1 MDDALVFCRFL
12 HLSLTLT
19 LFGVALFRAVLRRQE
34 PAVLAA
40 LDGHVLAGQRIAA
53 ALALLGGLAWLGL
66 VAASMAG
73 DWSAALDGPTLR
85 LVLGQT
91 FFGQVWAWHLLA
103 NVALLVALCL
113 PLSVDNPLRVLLAGA
128 VLASLAPV
136 GHGAMLDGWAGVGLM
151 LNQALHLL
159 CAGAWLGG
167 LLLLAALL
175 YRAPDST
182 HGEALRRFSGVGY
195 LLVVGVAAS
204 GLVNVWA
211 LVGQWPDPRTST
223 FGLVLTIKLLLVA
236 GMLALAL
243 LNRVA
248 LAFRE
253 KRLLALR
260 RSVVLEWACGV
271 AAVAVVSLLGTLSPA
286 G

>member
-12 HLSLTLT
+12 HLALTLT

-40 LDGHVLAGQRIAA
+40 LDGRVLAGQRIAA

-103 NVALLVALCL
+103 NVVLLVALCL

-175 YRAPDST
+175 YRAPAST

-260 RSVVLEWACGV
+260 RSVVLEWVCGV

>member
-12 HLSLTLT
+12 HLSLCLM
-19 LFGVALFRAVLRRQE
+19 LFGVSLFRAVLRRQE
-34 PAVLAA
+34 PTVLVE
-40 LDGHVLAGQRIAA
+40 LDGRLLRWQRPGAL
-53 ALALLGGLAWLGL
+53 LALFSALAWLGL

-73 DWSAALDGPTLR
+73 EWTAMWAPSTLAS
-85 LVLGQT
+85 VLRDT
-91 FFGQVWAWHLLA
+91 FFGQVWTWHLAA
-103 NVALLVALCL
+103 NAALLVALCL
-113 PLSVDNPLRVLLAGA
+113 RLSADNPLRLLLGGA
-128 VLASLAPV
+128 LLASLAPV
-136 GHGAMLDGWAGVGLM
+136 GHGAMLDGWAGIGLM
-151 LNQALHLL
+151 LNQTLHLL

-175 YRAPDST
+175 HRAPDST
-182 HGEALRRFSGVGY
+182 HAEALRRFSGVGY
-195 LLVVGVAAS
+195 LLVAGVAAS

-211 LVGQWPDPRTST
+211 LVGQWPDPRSST
-223 FGLVLTIKLLLVA
+223 FGRVLTLKLLLVA

-253 KRLLALR
+253 RRLLALR
-260 RSVVLEWACGV
+260 RSVLLEWLCGV
-271 AAVAVVSLLGTLSPA
+271 AAVAAVSLLGTLSPA

>member
-91 FFGQVWAWHLLA
+91 FFGQIWAWHLLA

-175 YRAPDST
+175 YRAPAST

-260 RSVVLEWACGV
+260 RSVVLEWVCGV

>member
-12 HLSLTLT
+12 HLSLCLT
-19 LFGVALFRAVLRRQE
+19 LFGVSLFRAVLRRQE

-40 LDGHVLAGQRIAA
+40 LDGHLLGWQRPA
-53 ALALLGGLAWLGL
+53 ALLALFSGLAWLGL

-73 DWSAALDGPTLR
+73 DWSAMLDPSTLG
-85 LVLGQT
+85 LVLRET
-91 FFGQVWAWHLLA
+91 FFGQVWTWHLAA
-103 NVALLVALCL
+103 NAALLVALCL
-113 PLSVDNPLRVLLAGA
+113 PLSADNPLRPLLGGA
-128 VLASLAPV
+128 LLASLAPV
-136 GHGAMLDGWAGVGLM
+136 GHGAMLDGWAGIGLM
-151 LNQALHLL
+151 FNQGLHLL

-182 HGEALRRFSGVGY
+182 HAEALRRFSGVGY
-195 LLVVGVAAS
+195 LLVAGVAAS

-223 FGLVLTIKLLLVA
+223 FGRVLTLKLLLVA

-253 KRLLALR
+253 RHLLALR
-260 RSVVLEWACGV
+260 RSVLLEWACGV
-271 AAVAVVSLLGTLSPA
+271 AAVAAVSLLGTLSPA

>member
-12 HLSLTLT
+12 HLSLCLT
-19 LFGVALFRAVLRRQE
+19 LFGVSLFRAVLRRQE

-40 LDGHVLAGQRIAA
+40 LDGRLLGWQRLA
-53 ALALLGGLAWLGL
+53 ALLALFSGLAWLGL

-73 DWSAALDGPTLR
+73 EWSAMRNTQTLG
-85 LVLGQT
+85 LVLKET
-91 FFGQVWAWHLLA
+91 FFGQVWTWHLAA
-103 NVALLVALCL
+103 NAALLVALCL
-113 PLSVDNPLRVLLAGA
+113 PLSADNPLRPLLGGA
-128 VLASLAPV
+128 LLASLAPV
-136 GHGAMLDGWAGVGLM
+136 GHGAMLDGWVGIGLM
-151 LNQALHLL
+151 FNQGLHLL

-182 HGEALRRFSGVGY
+182 HAEALRRFSGIGY
-195 LLVVGVAAS
+195 LLVAGVAAS

-223 FGLVLTIKLLLVA
+223 FGQVLTLKLLLVA

-253 KRLLALR
+253 RRLLALR
-260 RSVVLEWACGV
+260 RSVLLEWACGL
-271 AAVAVVSLLGTLSPA
+271 AAVAAVSLLGTLSPA

>member
-12 HLSLTLT
+12 HLALTLT

-40 LDGHVLAGQRIAA
+40 LDGRVLAGQRIAA
-53 ALALLGGLAWLGL
+53 ALALLSGLAWLGL

-167 LLLLAALL
+167 LPLLAALL

-195 LLVVGVAAS
+195 LLVAGVAAS

-260 RSVVLEWACGV
+260 RSVVLEWVCGL

>member
-12 HLSLTLT
+12 HLSLCLT
-19 LFGVALFRAVLRRQE
+19 LFGVSLFRAVLRRQE

-40 LDGHVLAGQRIAA
+40 LDGHLLGWQRPA
-53 ALALLGGLAWLGL
+53 ALLALFSGLAWLGL

-73 DWSAALDGPTLR
+73 GWSAMLDPSTLG
-85 LVLGQT
+85 LVLRET
-91 FFGQVWAWHLLA
+91 FFGQVWTWHLAA
-103 NVALLVALCL
+103 NAALLVALCL
-113 PLSVDNPLRVLLAGA
+113 PLSADNPLRPLLGGA
-128 VLASLAPV
+128 LLASLAPV
-136 GHGAMLDGWAGVGLM
+136 GHGAMLDGWAGIGLM
-151 LNQALHLL
+151 FNQGLHLL

-182 HGEALRRFSGVGY
+182 HAEALRRFSGVGY
-195 LLVVGVAAS
+195 LLVAGVAAS

-223 FGLVLTIKLLLVA
+223 FGRVLAFKLLLVA

-253 KRLLALR
+253 RHLLALR
-260 RSVVLEWACGV
+260 RSVLLEWACGV
-271 AAVAVVSLLGTLSPA
+271 AAVAAVSLLGTLSPA